1 MPKGDSGGR
10 SSPFIYSHTLILSYS
25 HTLILSYYIGGAP
38 VLSVPRLIYER
49 RTALRLSYGDI
60 GRACGYH
67 GTAQR
72 AVPRRWER
80 GEALPPADRIR
91 RLAAV
96 LRVPPDTLLP

>member
-1 MPKGDSGGR
+1 M
-10 SSPFIYSHTLILSYS
+10 
-25 HTLILSYYIGGAP
+25 
-38 VLSVPRLIYER
+38 LSVPRLIYER